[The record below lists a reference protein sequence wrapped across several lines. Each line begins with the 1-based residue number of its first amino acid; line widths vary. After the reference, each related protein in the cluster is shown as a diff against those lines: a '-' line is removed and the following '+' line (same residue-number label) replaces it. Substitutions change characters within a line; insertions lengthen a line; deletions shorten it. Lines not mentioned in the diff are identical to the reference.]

1 MIKKTYKK
9 QDNQEVKLLSTEI
22 FDEGGGKTLDKLV
35 GDTDW
40 VYPTLQNGWT
50 NYNNAAGTYE
60 RARYKKRNG
69 VVYIEGL
76 IKSGTSKNDGG
87 LTPIFVLPTGF
98 RPQKQLCFTTTS
110 SATGYCNRIDVYANG
125 VVQSITGDNGYLS
138 LCLCFIAEQ

>member
-1 MIKKTYKK
+1 M
-9 QDNQEVKLLSTEI
+9 
-22 FDEGGGKTLDKLV
+22 V

-40 VYPTLQNGWT
+40 VYPTLQNEWT

-98 RPQKQLCFTTTS
+98 RPKKQLCFTTTS